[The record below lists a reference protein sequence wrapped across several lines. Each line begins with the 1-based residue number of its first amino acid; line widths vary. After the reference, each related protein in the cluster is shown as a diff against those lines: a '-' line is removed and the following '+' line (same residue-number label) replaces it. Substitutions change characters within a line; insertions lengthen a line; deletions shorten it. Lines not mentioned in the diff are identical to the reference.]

1 MSQAQIEN
9 EVITESVSGEY
20 ERQRVPESSLK
31 DWKSFLGMYAGEHA
45 AGTEF
50 VIGPLFLTTGVSA
63 FDLIIGL
70 LLGNLMAVLSWRFL
84 TAEIGTKFRYTL
96 YYHLEKICGKRLV
109 TVYNLANGILFCF
122 LAGAMITV
130 SATAVGVPFDMEMPK
145 LTDTMPNSSTW
156 VIIVLVIGAV
166 ISVIAAKGYST
177 VAKAANWMSPII
189 VLAFIICGIVSLV
202 NLDVHSFSDFWNI
215 WGEGSEPFPGQIKY
229 TFWHVFLWS
238 WFANAAMHIGMSD
251 LSVFRFAKKARAGW
265 TTAAGIYI
273 GHYIA
278 WIAAALLYAVYLKS
292 PEAQAILASG
302 EAPSVA
308 PGPLAYNA
316 IGVFGI
322 IAVVLAGWTTANPT
336 IYRAGLAFQ
345 AIIPKVSTAW
355 VTIIAGTVATIAG
368 LFPAFAMKLLGF
380 VALYG
385 FILAPIGAIIVFE
398 YFFGKKFGIQSF
410 YAEKSGTK
418 FSQAVFWAWVIS
430 FGVFYFISVQFDVFL
445 SFVTLPAWICCGV
458 LYLVFSKMMQKS
470 DTDTRLR

>member
-1 MSQAQIEN
+1 MSQYNQEEEAIEALAG
-9 EVITESVSGEY
+9 GEF
-20 ERQRVPESSLK
+20 ERERVPQSRLQS
-31 DWKSFLGMYAGEHA
+31 WKAFLGMYAGEHA

-63 FDLIIGL
+63 FDLIVGL

-96 YYHLEKICGKRLV
+96 YFHLEKICGTRLV
-109 TVYNLANGILFCF
+109 TAYNLANGVLFCF

-130 SATAVGVPFDMEMPK
+130 SATAVGIPFDMEMPK
-145 LTDTMPNSSTW
+145 LTDTTPNSLTW
-156 VIIVLVIGAV
+156 VIIVLALGAV
-166 ISVIAAKGYST
+166 ISLIAAKGYNT
-177 VAKAANWMSPII
+177 VAKAANWMSPVI
-189 VLAFIICGIVSLV
+189 VLAFIACGVVALIQ
-202 NLDVHSFSDFWNI
+202 LDVNSFSDFWNI

-229 TFWHVFLWS
+229 TFWHVVLWS

-251 LSVFRFAKKARAGW
+251 LSVFRFAKKASAGW
-265 TTAAGIYI
+265 MTAGGIYI

-292 PEAQAILASG
+292 PEAQAMLAGG

-316 IGVFGI
+316 IGIFGI
-322 IAVVLAGWTTANPT
+322 IAVILAGWTTANPT

-345 AIIPKVSTAW
+345 AIIPKLSTFW
-355 VTIIAGTVATIAG
+355 VTIIAGTVATVAG

-385 FILAPIGAIIVFE
+385 FILAPVGAIIVFE
-398 YFFGKKFGIQSF
+398 YFFGKQAGIQSF
-410 YAEKSGTK
+410 YAEKTGIK
-418 FSQAVFWAWVIS
+418 FNWAVFAAWALS
-430 FGVFYFISVQFDVFL
+430 FGVFYFISLEYDVFL
-445 SFVTLPAWICCGV
+445 SFLTLPAWISCGV
-458 LYLVFSKMMQKS
+458 LFLIFSRVYQKRQS
-470 DTDTRLR
+470 AATVN